1 MRFVKFVKFGLLLL
15 LLIANIC
22 RAASAPVDIKLDVKE
37 FQLENGMMFLIVE
50 RPATPQVACRLAIRS
65 GSALEQSGKT
75 GIAHLLEHMMFKGTK
90 NFGTLDVAKDQQ
102 LQKQIEDAYQTILSE
117 KQKRNPSAERIKAKR
132 AEMERL
138 RAEVQKIYI
147 PQVFSSQLGKNG
159 AVGVNAFT
167 TKDQTQY
174 IASVPS
180 DMLEQWFSI
189 VSEQL
194 FEPSWREFYVEKEVV
209 QREWAFRYI
218 NDPGGAAWL
227 DLNATAYSAHPYRN
241 PTIGWKSDMEKFST
255 RDAVEFHQKYYNPAN
270 SVCVLVGDV
279 TLKEAKKLAET
290 YFARYPTGR
299 RSPESVTT
307 EPPQQGPRKSIRY
320 LKGARTPLVRVGYH
334 SAQMGTQDFYA
345 LDAMIMVL
353 SHGRGARMTRNIINK
368 GSGVEAWAYNPDNR
382 YGGMLVIGGSPNE
395 PQDLKMAA
403 GQVGAEEKRK
413 AYLAACEKLETL
425 LVGEVEKFKT
435 ELVSPRELARIK
447 KLNQRDFL
455 DRMRSNE
462 SLAGTLATLEVQIG
476 WRYMTH
482 YLERLDAVTPEDI
495 RQAAQKYVRKDNQ
508 TSIYVIPGG
517 QPEKPPAKYTEIR
530 SMSGSAAANVPHKG
544 DLINRSEYDTRDGW
558 KHPLYF
564 RRDPKKIKY
573 PPPEMFDVEKVRVFY
588 LPDRELPLID
598 LTILIKAGS
607 VDVDVSKTG
616 LTDIFNNVIV
626 RGGTETLSP
635 NELALVLDENAI
647 QLGVSVDE
655 EQTSVHLSVMKADW
669 EKGLTLLQA
678 ILTRPGFDP
687 EVLQVVKNQELVSLK
702 RQGGDA
708 QSVAMRESK
717 IWHFKNH
724 PYGRDPLMGLQT
736 IPTVT
741 REDLK
746 RFLKT
751 YFVPGNMTVAI
762 AGDIDKDKIIA
773 GLKPF
778 FQAFPETRAP
788 QRKLKDP
795 AITSPVLALVN
806 KPGQVQSQIILSL
819 PANKRSHPDYWKT
832 SLLMNI
838 FGGND
843 SLMYKRLRDDLGLVY
858 SAGFFQTY
866 KWQAGQLLGY
876 IGCKGDQ
883 TGAAIIE
890 TIKVMDA
897 LRKDI
902 PERELELKRLDAL
915 NSFVFN
921 VDTKSELVDV
931 YGRYYLRKE
940 PLDTLEKIQD
950 AYMHATKEELH
961 RIAGELLDPAKIQIL
976 VVADKNINVPS
987 SDGKGVTL
995 EEDLKALAQKLD
1007 LPFQEIA
1014 LR

>member
-22 RAASAPVDIKLDVKE
+22 LAASAPVDIKLDVKE

-117 KQKRNPSAERIKAKR
+117 KQKRNPDPELIKAKR

-167 TKDQTQY
+167 SKDQTQY
-174 IASVPS
+174 LASVPS

-227 DLNATAYSAHPYRN
+227 DLSATAYSAHPYRN

-255 RDAVEFHQKYYNPAN
+255 RDAVEFHQKYYTPSN

-279 TLKEAKKLAET
+279 TVKEAKKLAET
-290 YFARYPTGR
+290 YFARYPSGR
-299 RSPESVTT
+299 RAPESVTR
-307 EPPQQGPRKSIRY
+307 EPPQQGPRKSIRF

-334 SAQMGTQDFYA
+334 TAQMGTPDFYA

-353 SHGRGARMTRNIINK
+353 SHGRGARMTHNIINK
-368 GSGVEAWAYNPDNR
+368 GLGIEAWAYNPDNR
-382 YGGMLVIGGSPNE
+382 YGGMLIVGGSPNE

-403 GQVGAEEKRK
+403 GQLGAEEKRE
-413 AYLAACEKLETL
+413 AYLKACEKLESL
-425 LVGEVEKFKT
+425 LVEEAAKFKT
-435 ELVSPRELARIK
+435 EMVSSRELARIK

-462 SLAGTLATLEVQIG
+462 SLAGTLATLEVQTG
-476 WRYMTH
+476 WRYMTQ

-495 RQAAQKYVRKDNQ
+495 REVAQKYIRKDNQ
-508 TSIYVIPGG
+508 TTVYVIPGG

-530 SMSGSAAANVPHKG
+530 SISGGAAANVQHKG
-544 DLINRSEYDTRDGW
+544 DRINRSEYDTRDGW

-564 RRDPKKIKY
+564 RRDPQKIKY
-573 PPPEMFDVEKVRVFY
+573 PPPQIFDVEKVTVFY

-616 LTDIFNNVIV
+616 LTDILNSVIV

-655 EQTSVHLSVMKADW
+655 EQTTVHLSVMKADW
-669 EKGLTLLQA
+669 EKGLELLQA

-687 EVLQVVKNQELVSLK
+687 EVLQVVKNQGLVSLK

-736 IPTVT
+736 IPSVT

-762 AGDIDKDKIIA
+762 AGDIDRDKIIA

-819 PANKRSHPDYWKT
+819 PAHKRSHPDYWKT

-931 YGRYYLRKE
+931 YGRYHLRKE

-950 AYMHATKEELH
+950 AYMRTTKEELH

-976 VVADKNINVPS
+976 VVADKNIKVPS

-995 EEDLKALAQKLD
+995 EEDLKTLAHKLD
-1007 LPFQEIA
+1007 LPFQEIK

>member
-1 MRFVKFVKFGLLLL
+1 
-15 LLIANIC
+15 
-22 RAASAPVDIKLDVKE
+22 
-37 FQLENGMMFLIVE
+37 
-50 RPATPQVACRLAIRS
+50 
-65 GSALEQSGKT
+65 
-75 GIAHLLEHMMFKGTK
+75 
-90 NFGTLDVAKDQQ
+90 
-102 LQKQIEDAYQTILSE
+102 
-117 KQKRNPSAERIKAKR
+117 
-132 AEMERL
+132 
-138 RAEVQKIYI
+138 
-147 PQVFSSQLGKNG
+147 
-159 AVGVNAFT
+159 
-167 TKDQTQY
+167 
-174 IASVPS
+174 
-180 DMLEQWFSI
+180 
-189 VSEQL
+189 
-194 FEPSWREFYVEKEVV
+194 
-209 QREWAFRYI
+209 
-218 NDPGGAAWL
+218 
-227 DLNATAYSAHPYRN
+227 
-241 PTIGWKSDMEKFST
+241 
-255 RDAVEFHQKYYNPAN
+255 
-270 SVCVLVGDV
+270 
-279 TLKEAKKLAET
+279 
-290 YFARYPTGR
+290 
-299 RSPESVTT
+299 
-307 EPPQQGPRKSIRY
+307 
-320 LKGARTPLVRVGYH
+320 
-334 SAQMGTQDFYA
+334 
-345 LDAMIMVL
+345 
-353 SHGRGARMTRNIINK
+353 MTHNIINK
-368 GSGVEAWAYNPDNR
+368 GLGVEAWAYNPDNR
-382 YGGMLVIGGSPNE
+382 YGGMLIVGGSPNE

-403 GQVGAEEKRK
+403 GQVSEDEKRK

-425 LVGEVEKFKT
+425 LIGEVEKFKT
-435 ELVSPRELARIK
+435 ELVSSRELARIK

-482 YLERLDAVTPEDI
+482 YLERIDAVTPEDI
-495 RQAAQKYVRKDNQ
+495 REAAQKYIRTDNQ
-508 TSIYVIPGG
+508 TTVYVIPGG
-517 QPEKPPAKYTEIR
+517 QPDKPPEKYTEIR
-530 SMSGSAAANVPHKG
+530 SVSGGAAANVQHKG
-544 DLINRSEYDTRDGW
+544 DQINRSEYATHEGW
-558 KHPLYF
+558 KHPLHF
-564 RRDPKKIKY
+564 QRDPQKIKY
-573 PPPEMFDVEKVRVFY
+573 PPPQIFDVEKVKVFY

-607 VDVDVSKTG
+607 VDVDGSKAG
-616 LTDIFNNVIV
+616 LTDILNSVIV

-655 EQTSVHLSVMKADW
+655 EQTTVHLSVMKADW
-669 EKGLTLLQA
+669 DKGLALLQA
-678 ILTRPGFDP
+678 VLTRPGFDP

-717 IWHFKNH
+717 IWHFNNH

-736 IPTVT
+736 IPTIT

-746 RFLKT
+746 HFLKT

-762 AGDIDKDKIIA
+762 AGDIDKNKIIA
-773 GLKPF
+773 GLKTF
-778 FQAFPETRAP
+778 FQAFPETKAP
-788 QRKLKDP
+788 RRKLKDP
-795 AITSPVLALVN
+795 KITSPVLALVN

-819 PANKRSHPDYWKT
+819 PAHKRSHPDYWKT

-866 KWQAGQLLGY
+866 KWRAGQLLGY

-883 TGAAIIE
+883 TAAAIIE

-897 LRKDI
+897 LRKEI

-931 YGRYYLRKE
+931 YGRYHMRKE

-950 AYMHATKEELH
+950 AYMRTTKEELH
-961 RIAGELLDPAKIQIL
+961 RIAGELLDPAKIQIF
-976 VVADKNINVPS
+976 VVGDKNINVPS
-987 SDGKGVTL
+987 SDGKMVTL
-995 EEDLKALAQKLD
+995 EEDLKTLAHKLD